1 MKKFYSFV
9 TIMAALALS
18 MPTKAEV
25 QSATELFGIWTFT
38 ADIQYND
45 DSYKDK
51 ILEECEVKIFK
62 DASGT
67 FEAEID
73 GLCGVEN
80 SYQMSTLKTQDGVKA
95 LKVTNPNGGGYD
107 AWGALGLWMADTEG
121 NNPFGP
127 TRLGSL
133 FYKINDEGTE
143 ITIPDF
149 TFVSV
154 SDIVNAEKGT
164 IVAALTNV
172 KLTLKEKEKIEI
184 KDLSGSYEFNATTL
198 HDYGVVENWPTGFA
212 MEVVSKSDDNTQYDV
227 TWTWEQFGSITMD
240 GAFDGNILNL
250 SYDSQVVAY
259 DSIYLAPS
267 TAISLS
273 GKIGFNLVG
282 DNLSMSTGCTF
293 AVPFYNESSELDSLS
308 YIFWYG
314 GGVAKKAKD
323 APAFDYTGTYHAK
336 GNVSWNPGIVE
347 NVNLEGD
354 IVIEY
359 NEKREAYVV
368 TKFMDYSNPYT
379 LNYDQM
385 YLVPDDED
393 PMKATITSACL
404 EFIGVTEGNDY
415 KYLATRDGN
424 LQENS
429 VKVTFDAD
437 GNMTIGEICYAT
449 TTMKGTENDALAVWF
464 SSIKAVKDVLS
475 AQDWVGTFKVNDID
489 FAYLAANPGF
499 TVGDSITIAYYENSD
514 DYVVMS
520 LLGNETYIMNQGAM
534 RIIPGESNPHVATL
548 TYGILTFDGPTM
560 QETSIYPVNLDRKGT
575 IEITL
580 NDDGTVTL
588 GDFSVAK
595 GPWNG
600 VPAKVVATTDF
611 AAAQAIIWNGSHK
624 LSEISYAY
632 IADGETVPAN
642 DTIVISFWADYG
654 FYTVDSL
661 MGYDTYTFNQGM
673 MEIVPDA
680 NDLHK
685 ATMTYG
691 ILDFDGPTMQ
701 ETSIYN
707 IDESRQSV
715 IELTIDD
722 NGVITL
728 GDFTIAKGAW
738 NGAIEKIIASTRI
751 PSNVEPK
758 TVEADGKMYN
768 LNGVETDKAEGIV
781 IMKVGGKSV
790 KVLMNK

>member
-80 SYQMSTLKTQDGVKA
+80 SYQMSTLKTQDGAKG

-107 AWGALGLWMADTEG
+107 AWGDLGLWMADTEG

-154 SDIVNAEKGT
+154 SDFSAEKGT

-314 GGVAKKAKD
+314 GGVAKKVKD

-359 NEKREAYVV
+359 NEKLEAYVV

-379 LNYDQM
+379 LNYDLM

-393 PMKATITSACL
+393 PMKATLTSACL
-404 EFIGVTEGNDY
+404 DYLGQTDGNDL

-449 TTMKGTENDALAVWF
+449 ITMKGTENDALAVWF
-464 SSIKAVKDVLS
+464 SSIKATKVMPK
-475 AQDWVGTFKVNDID
+475 AQDWNGSFKVNDID
-489 FAYLAANPGF
+489 FAYLAKDAGI
-499 TVGDSITIAYYENSD
+499 VLGDSISISYDEAYD
-514 DYVVMS
+514 TYVVMS
-520 LLGNETYIMNQGAM
+520 FLGNETYYMNYGGM
-534 RIIPGESNPHVATL
+534 TITPDENNP
-548 TYGILTFDGPTM
+548 
-560 QETSIYPVNLDRKGT
+560 
-575 IEITL
+575 
-580 NDDGTVTL
+580 
-588 GDFSVAK
+588 
-595 GPWNG
+595 
-600 VPAKVVATTDF
+600 
-611 AAAQAIIWNGSHK
+611 
-624 LSEISYAY
+624 
-632 IADGETVPAN
+632 
-642 DTIVISFWADYG
+642 
-654 FYTVDSL
+654 
-661 MGYDTYTFNQGM
+661 
-673 MEIVPDA
+673 
-680 NDLHK
+680 HK

-691 ILDFDGPTMQ
+691 TLAFDMDTFDEISLYSANMTKDPVELTLNEDGTVTVGDFSIAKGPYMGAPVKLIANTNLKEAQKILWNGNIKLNPVTFNYIAEGASVPTCDTLTVSYDANYDTFVVMSFMGYETYYMNYGAMIIEPDANDAMKATISYGILDFDMNT
-701 ETSIYN
+701 Y
-707 IDESRQSV
+707 DEISLYSTDLSKTPV
-715 IELTIDD
+715 ELTMEEDGTVTI
-722 NGVITL
+722 GSMA
-728 GDFTIAKGAW
+728 IAKGPYMGKPNTLLLSTEAQTAVESK
-738 NGAIEKIIASTRI
+738 AIME
-751 PSNVEPK
+751 
-758 TVEADGKMYN
+758 DGKMYN

>member
-80 SYQMSTLKTQDGVKA
+80 SYQMSTLKTQDGAKG

-107 AWGALGLWMADTEG
+107 AWGDLGLWMADTEG

-314 GGVAKKAKD
+314 GGVAKKVKD

-359 NEKREAYVV
+359 NEKLEAYVV

-379 LNYDQM
+379 LNYDLM
-385 YLVPDDED
+385 YLVPDEED
-393 PMKATITSACL
+393 PLKATLTSACL
-404 EFIGVTEGNDY
+404 DYLGQTDGNDL

-464 SSIKAVKDVLS
+464 SSIKATKVMPK
-475 AQDWVGTFKVNDID
+475 AQDWNGSFKVNDID
-489 FAYLAANPGF
+489 FAYLAKDAGI
-499 TVGDSITIAYYENSD
+499 VLGDSISISYDEAYD
-514 DYVVMS
+514 TYVVMS
-520 LLGNETYIMNQGAM
+520 FLGNETYYMNYGGM
-534 RIIPGESNPHVATL
+534 TITPDENNP
-548 TYGILTFDGPTM
+548 
-560 QETSIYPVNLDRKGT
+560 
-575 IEITL
+575 
-580 NDDGTVTL
+580 
-588 GDFSVAK
+588 
-595 GPWNG
+595 
-600 VPAKVVATTDF
+600 
-611 AAAQAIIWNGSHK
+611 
-624 LSEISYAY
+624 
-632 IADGETVPAN
+632 
-642 DTIVISFWADYG
+642 
-654 FYTVDSL
+654 
-661 MGYDTYTFNQGM
+661 
-673 MEIVPDA
+673 
-680 NDLHK
+680 HK

-691 ILDFDGPTMQ
+691 TLAFDMDTFDEISLYSANMTKDPVELTLNEDGTVTVGDFSIAKGPYMGAPVKLIANTNLKEAQKILWNGNIKLNPVTFNYIAEGASVPTCDTLTVSYDANYDTFVVMSFMGYETYYMNYGAMIIEPDANDAMKATISYGILDFDMNT
-701 ETSIYN
+701 Y
-707 IDESRQSV
+707 DEISLYSTDLSKTPV
-715 IELTIDD
+715 ELTMEEDGTVTI
-722 NGVITL
+722 GSMA
-728 GDFTIAKGAW
+728 IAKGPYMGKPNTLLLSTEAQTAVESK
-738 NGAIEKIIASTRI
+738 AIME
-751 PSNVEPK
+751 
-758 TVEADGKMYN
+758 DGKMYN

>member
-80 SYQMSTLKTQDGVKA
+80 SYQMSTLKTQDGAKG

-107 AWGALGLWMADTEG
+107 AWGDLGLWMADTEG

-154 SDIVNAEKGT
+154 SDFSAEKGT

-172 KLTLKEKEKIEI
+172 KLTLKEKEKIDI

-323 APAFDYTGTYHAK
+323 APAFDYSGTYKAK
-336 GNVSWNPGIVE
+336 GNVAMNLGTVD
-347 NVNLEGD
+347 NAKLEGD

-359 NEKREAYVV
+359 NEKLEAYVV

-379 LNYDQM
+379 LNYDLM
-385 YLVPDDED
+385 YLVPDEED
-393 PMKATITSACL
+393 PLKATLTSACL
-404 EFIGVTEGNDY
+404 DYLGQTDGNDL

-449 TTMKGTENDALAVWF
+449 ITMKGTENDALAVWF
-464 SSIKAVKDVLS
+464 SSIKATKVMPK
-475 AQDWVGTFKVNDID
+475 AQDWNGSFKVNDID
-489 FAYLAANPGF
+489 FAYLAKDAGI
-499 TVGDSITIAYYENSD
+499 VLGDSISISYDEVYDT
-514 DYVVMS
+514 YVVMS
-520 LLGNETYIMNQGAM
+520 FLGNETYYMNYGGM
-534 RIIPGESNPHVATL
+534 TITPDENNP
-548 TYGILTFDGPTM
+548 
-560 QETSIYPVNLDRKGT
+560 
-575 IEITL
+575 
-580 NDDGTVTL
+580 
-588 GDFSVAK
+588 
-595 GPWNG
+595 
-600 VPAKVVATTDF
+600 
-611 AAAQAIIWNGSHK
+611 
-624 LSEISYAY
+624 
-632 IADGETVPAN
+632 
-642 DTIVISFWADYG
+642 
-654 FYTVDSL
+654 
-661 MGYDTYTFNQGM
+661 
-673 MEIVPDA
+673 
-680 NDLHK
+680 HK

-691 ILDFDGPTMQ
+691 TLAFDMDTFDEISLYSANMTKDPVELTLNEDGTVTVGDFSIAKGPYMGAPVKLIANTNLKEAQKILWNGNIKLNPVTFNYIAEGASVPTCDTLTISYDANYDTFVVMSFMGYETYYMNYGAMIIEPDANDAMKATISYGILDFDMNT
-701 ETSIYN
+701 Y
-707 IDESRQSV
+707 DEISLYSTDLSKTPV
-715 IELTIDD
+715 ELTMEEDGTVTI
-722 NGVITL
+722 GSMA
-728 GDFTIAKGAW
+728 IAKGPYMGKPNTLLLSTEAQTAVESK
-738 NGAIEKIIASTRI
+738 AIME
-751 PSNVEPK
+751 
-758 TVEADGKMYN
+758 DGKMYN

>member
-80 SYQMSTLKTQDGVKA
+80 SYQMSTLKTQDGAKA

-107 AWGALGLWMADTEG
+107 AWGALGLWMADAEG
-121 NNPFGP
+121 HNPFGP
-127 TRLGSL
+127 IGYGSQY
-133 FYKINDEGTE
+133 YKINDKGTE

-154 SDIVNAEKGT
+154 SDFSAEKGT

-172 KLTLKEKEKIEI
+172 KLTLKEKEEIDI
-184 KDLSGSYEFNATTL
+184 KDISGSYEFNATTL

-314 GGVAKKAKD
+314 GGVAKKVKD
-323 APAFDYTGTYHAK
+323 APAFDYSGTYKAK
-336 GNVSWNPGIVE
+336 GNVAMNLGTVD
-347 NVNLEGD
+347 NAKLEGD

-359 NEKREAYVV
+359 NEKLEAYVV

-379 LNYDQM
+379 LNYDLM
-385 YLVPDDED
+385 YLVPDEED
-393 PMKATITSACL
+393 PMKATLTSACL
-404 EFIGVTEGNDY
+404 DYLGQTDGNDL

-437 GNMTIGEICYAT
+437 GNMTIQL
-449 TTMKGTENDALAVWF
+449 N
-464 SSIKAVKDVLS
+464 
-475 AQDWVGTFKVNDID
+475 
-489 FAYLAANPGF
+489 
-499 TVGDSITIAYYENSD
+499 
-514 DYVVMS
+514 
-520 LLGNETYIMNQGAM
+520 
-534 RIIPGESNPHVATL
+534 
-548 TYGILTFDGPTM
+548 ILT
-560 QETSIYPVNLDRKGT
+560 PVKSKILWHFSK
-575 IEITL
+575 
-580 NDDGTVTL
+580 VT
-588 GDFSVAK
+588 SVAL
-595 GPWNG
+595 
-600 VPAKVVATTDF
+600 
-611 AAAQAIIWNGSHK
+611 IRS
-624 LSEISYAY
+624 
-632 IADGETVPAN
+632 
-642 DTIVISFWADYG
+642 
-654 FYTVDSL
+654 
-661 MGYDTYTFNQGM
+661 
-673 MEIVPDA
+673 
-680 NDLHK
+680 
-685 ATMTYG
+685 
-691 ILDFDGPTMQ
+691 MQ
-701 ETSIYN
+701 
-707 IDESRQSV
+707 
-715 IELTIDD
+715 L
-722 NGVITL
+722 
-728 GDFTIAKGAW
+728 
-738 NGAIEKIIASTRI
+738 
-751 PSNVEPK
+751 
-758 TVEADGKMYN
+758 
-768 LNGVETDKAEGIV
+768 
-781 IMKVGGKSV
+781 
-790 KVLMNK
+790 

>member
-107 AWGALGLWMADTEG
+107 AWGALGLWMADAEG
-121 NNPFGP
+121 HNPFGP
-127 TRLGSL
+127 IGYGSQY
-133 FYKINDEGTE
+133 YKINDKGTE

-154 SDIVNAEKGT
+154 SDFSAEKGT

-172 KLTLKEKEKIEI
+172 KLTLKEKEEIDI
-184 KDLSGSYEFNATTL
+184 KDISGSYEFNATTL

-227 TWTWEQFGSITMD
+227 TWTWEQFGSVTMD

-314 GGVAKKAKD
+314 GGVAKKVKD
-323 APAFDYTGTYHAK
+323 APAFDYSGTYKAK
-336 GNVSWNPGIVE
+336 GNVAMNLGTVD
-347 NVNLEGD
+347 NAKLEGD

-359 NEKREAYVV
+359 NEKLEAYVV

-379 LNYDQM
+379 LNYDLM
-385 YLVPDDED
+385 YLVPDEED
-393 PMKATITSACL
+393 PLKATLTSACL
-404 EFIGVTEGNDY
+404 DYLGQTDGNDL

-449 TTMKGTENDALAVWF
+449 ITMKGTENDALAVWF
-464 SSIKAVKDVLS
+464 SSIKATKVMPK
-475 AQDWVGTFKVNDID
+475 AQDWNGSFKVNDID
-489 FAYLAANPGF
+489 FAYLAKDAGI
-499 TVGDSITIAYYENSD
+499 VLGDSISISYDEVYDT
-514 DYVVMS
+514 YVVMS
-520 LLGNETYIMNQGAM
+520 FLGNETYYMNYGGM
-534 RIIPGESNPHVATL
+534 TITPDENNP
-548 TYGILTFDGPTM
+548 
-560 QETSIYPVNLDRKGT
+560 
-575 IEITL
+575 
-580 NDDGTVTL
+580 
-588 GDFSVAK
+588 
-595 GPWNG
+595 
-600 VPAKVVATTDF
+600 
-611 AAAQAIIWNGSHK
+611 
-624 LSEISYAY
+624 
-632 IADGETVPAN
+632 
-642 DTIVISFWADYG
+642 
-654 FYTVDSL
+654 
-661 MGYDTYTFNQGM
+661 
-673 MEIVPDA
+673 
-680 NDLHK
+680 HK

-691 ILDFDGPTMQ
+691 TLAFDMDTFDEISLYSANMTKDPVELTLNEDGTVTVGDFSIAKGPYMGAPVKLIANTNLKEAQKILWNGNIKLNPVTFNYIAEGASVPTCDTLTVSYDANYDTFVVMSFMGYETYYMNYGAMIIEPDANDAMKATISYGILDFDMNT
-701 ETSIYN
+701 Y
-707 IDESRQSV
+707 DEISLYSTDLSKTPV
-715 IELTIDD
+715 ELTMEEDGTVTI
-722 NGVITL
+722 GSMA
-728 GDFTIAKGAW
+728 IAKGPYMGKPNTLLLSTEAQTAVESK
-738 NGAIEKIIASTRI
+738 AIME
-751 PSNVEPK
+751 
-758 TVEADGKMYN
+758 DGKMYN

>member
-80 SYQMSTLKTQDGVKA
+80 SYQMSTLKTQDGAKG

-107 AWGALGLWMADTEG
+107 AWGDLGLWMADTEG

-154 SDIVNAEKGT
+154 SDFSAEKGT

-314 GGVAKKAKD
+314 GGVAKKVKD
-323 APAFDYTGTYHAK
+323 APAFDYSGTYKAK
-336 GNVSWNPGIVE
+336 GNVAMNLGTVD
-347 NVNLEGD
+347 NAKLEGD

-359 NEKREAYVV
+359 NEKLEAYVV
-368 TKFMDYSNPYT
+368 KKFMDYSNPYT
-379 LNYDQM
+379 LNYDLM
-385 YLVPDDED
+385 YLVPDEED
-393 PMKATITSACL
+393 PLKATLTSACL
-404 EFIGVTEGNDY
+404 DYLGQTDGNDL

-449 TTMKGTENDALAVWF
+449 ITMKGTENDALAVWF
-464 SSIKAVKDVLS
+464 SSIKATKVMPK
-475 AQDWVGTFKVNDID
+475 AQDWNGSFKVNDID
-489 FAYLAANPGF
+489 FAYLAKDAGI
-499 TVGDSITIAYYENSD
+499 VLGDSISISYDEAYD
-514 DYVVMS
+514 TYVVMS
-520 LLGNETYIMNQGAM
+520 FLGNETYYMNYGGM
-534 RIIPGESNPHVATL
+534 TITPDENNP
-548 TYGILTFDGPTM
+548 
-560 QETSIYPVNLDRKGT
+560 
-575 IEITL
+575 
-580 NDDGTVTL
+580 
-588 GDFSVAK
+588 
-595 GPWNG
+595 
-600 VPAKVVATTDF
+600 
-611 AAAQAIIWNGSHK
+611 
-624 LSEISYAY
+624 
-632 IADGETVPAN
+632 
-642 DTIVISFWADYG
+642 
-654 FYTVDSL
+654 
-661 MGYDTYTFNQGM
+661 
-673 MEIVPDA
+673 
-680 NDLHK
+680 HK

-691 ILDFDGPTMQ
+691 TLAFDMDTFDEISLYSANMTKDPVELTLNEDGTVTVGDFSIAKGPYMGAPVKLIANTNLKEAQKILWNGNIKLNPVTFNYIAEGASVPTCDTLTVSYDANYDTFVVMSFMGYETYYMNYGAMIIEPDANDAMKATISYGILDFDMNT
-701 ETSIYN
+701 Y
-707 IDESRQSV
+707 DEISLYSTDLSKTPV
-715 IELTIDD
+715 ELTMEEDGTVTI
-722 NGVITL
+722 GSMA
-728 GDFTIAKGAW
+728 IAKGPYMGKPNTLLLSTEAQTAVESK
-738 NGAIEKIIASTRI
+738 AIME
-751 PSNVEPK
+751 
-758 TVEADGKMYN
+758 DGKMYN

>member
-314 GGVAKKAKD
+314 GGVAKKVKD
-323 APAFDYTGTYHAK
+323 APAFDYSGTYKAK
-336 GNVSWNPGIVE
+336 GNVAMNLGTVD
-347 NVNLEGD
+347 NAKLEGD

-359 NEKREAYVV
+359 NEKLEAYVV

-379 LNYDQM
+379 LNYDLM
-385 YLVPDDED
+385 YLVPDEED
-393 PMKATITSACL
+393 PLKATLTSACL
-404 EFIGVTEGNDY
+404 DYLGQTDGNDL

-449 TTMKGTENDALAVWF
+449 ITMKGTENDALAVWF
-464 SSIKAVKDVLS
+464 SSIKATKVMPK
-475 AQDWVGTFKVNDID
+475 AQDWNGSFKVNDID
-489 FAYLAANPGF
+489 FAYLAKDAGI
-499 TVGDSITIAYYENSD
+499 VLGDSISISYDEAYD
-514 DYVVMS
+514 TYVVMS
-520 LLGNETYIMNQGAM
+520 FLGNETYYMNYGGM
-534 RIIPGESNPHVATL
+534 TITPDENNP
-548 TYGILTFDGPTM
+548 
-560 QETSIYPVNLDRKGT
+560 
-575 IEITL
+575 
-580 NDDGTVTL
+580 
-588 GDFSVAK
+588 
-595 GPWNG
+595 
-600 VPAKVVATTDF
+600 
-611 AAAQAIIWNGSHK
+611 
-624 LSEISYAY
+624 
-632 IADGETVPAN
+632 
-642 DTIVISFWADYG
+642 
-654 FYTVDSL
+654 
-661 MGYDTYTFNQGM
+661 
-673 MEIVPDA
+673 
-680 NDLHK
+680 HK

-691 ILDFDGPTMQ
+691 TLAFDMDTFDEISLYSANMTKDPVELTLNEDGTVTVGDFSIAKGPYMGAPVKLIANTNLKEAQKILWNGNIKLNPVTFNYIAEGASVPTCDTLTVSYDANYDTFVVMSFMGYETYYMNYGAMIIEPDANDAMKATISYGILDFDMNT
-701 ETSIYN
+701 Y
-707 IDESRQSV
+707 DEISLYSTDLSKTPV
-715 IELTIDD
+715 ELTMEEDGTVTI
-722 NGVITL
+722 GSMA
-728 GDFTIAKGAW
+728 IAKGPYMGKPNTLLLSTEAQTAVESK
-738 NGAIEKIIASTRI
+738 AIME
-751 PSNVEPK
+751 
-758 TVEADGKMYN
+758 DGKMYN